1 MAKKTMFHSL
11 WSRFQN
17 LWTFYFYCSA
27 SSSEQSW
34 ILTHMTHWQM
44 NYVMLFRARKG
55 TKWTCLEIYFSRLQL
70 VLWCLLLSVNSWLCP
85 SVHPSTHTHTHSFFQ
100 CVHRSGLQSIKR
112 PDLSSLN
119 ANSSFFR
126 GIPNWGPPLLEQEEV
141 GLRSKLRPC

>member
-1 MAKKTMFHSL
+1 MFHSL
-11 WSRFQN
+11 WSRFQI

-34 ILTHMTHWQM
+34 ILTRMTHWQM

-85 SVHPSTHTHTHSFFQ
+85 SIHTHPFIHFLMCAQVWAAVYKETRPFLPKCKLKLFQ
-100 CVHRSGLQSIKR
+100 R
-112 PDLSSLN
+112 
-119 ANSSFFR
+119 NS
-126 GIPNWGPPLLEQEEV
+126 Q
-141 GLRSKLRPC
+141 LRPTSPGAGRGGPQVQVETLLMEKGLHVA